1 MFDAGC
7 CVALG
12 KSYITLHDQSLV
24 HALKEVDGAAQAW
37 TQTPDQVDSLHGY
50 QLQLYAIRESNIPRF
65 PVMTV
70 GNLIFTGTNSG

>member
-24 HALKEVDGAAQAW
+24 PALKEVDGAAQTWA
-37 TQTPDQVDSLHGY
+37 QTPDQVDSQQGINFSFMPLENP
-50 QLQLYAIRESNIPRF
+50 I
-65 PVMTV
+65 
-70 GNLIFTGTNSG
+70 